1 LSRLRVVVVTGRIGD
16 LDPVVAGAALG
27 RGFAVSADVAVV
39 PVADGGTD
47 LAAAVASL
55 WDAPVEARPD
65 RWLVRGTGRVLLGL
79 RQPAAPAWAP
89 AASSADLGEWVAASL
104 TPTDAEVVL
113 DLTGITAHDGGA
125 GLLAAAGAVLAG
137 RELLGLVAEEELDLP
152 ATGIGGGLARR
163 AFAARLDVAELL
175 AADAALAERARAL
188 GAGLEIAPGGGAA
201 GGCGLAVL
209 ASEGRLLSTT
219 QFCHRE
225 ARLEGTLRA
234 ADLVVTACTELSALD
249 RGGPVVTAVA
259 GWAEAAERPC
269 VLVTTGSG
277 LARREL
283 RTLGIEATHL
293 LPSGAVTPE
302 GLTGAASRI
311 AAGWVSTREGA
322 HVD

>member
-1 LSRLRVVVVTGRIGD
+1 MSRLRVAVVTGRIGD
-16 LDPVVAGAALG
+16 LDPVAAGAALG
-27 RGFAVSADVAVV
+27 RGFAVCADVAVV
-39 PVADGGTD
+39 PVADSGPD
-47 LAAAVASL
+47 LAAAVGSL
-55 WDAPVEARPD
+55 WDAPVERHPD
-65 RWLVRGTGRVLLGL
+65 RWLVRGAERVLLGL
-79 RQPAAPAWAP
+79 RQPPTTAWAP
-89 AASSADLGEWVAASL
+89 DASSADLGEWVAASL
-104 TPTDAEVVL
+104 TAADAEVVL

-125 GLLAAAGAVLAG
+125 GLLAAAGPALAG
-137 RELLGLVAEEELDLP
+137 RELLGLVADDELDLP

-175 AADAALAERARAL
+175 AADAALVERARGL
-188 GAGLEIAPGGGAA
+188 RPGLEIAPGGGAA

-209 ASEGRLLSTT
+209 ASEGRLLSPT

-225 ARLEGTLRA
+225 ARLQGTLRA

-293 LPSGAVTPE
+293 LPSAAVTPE
-302 GLTGAASRI
+302 ALTAAANRI
-311 AAGWVSTREGA
+311 AAGWVSAREGA